1 MNPASHAI
9 VWERRLYGIKKK
21 KVMSVIT
28 VSLRKRAMDRHKSDE
43 NRKEVIQND
52 RDIHRQVP
60 GILNDHLGT
69 QKPEALRN
77 QELYYRAINR

>member
-1 MNPASHAI
+1 MEIS
-9 VWERRLYGIKKK
+9 EQ
-21 KVMSVIT
+21 
-28 VSLRKRAMDRHKSDE
+28 
-43 NRKEVIQND
+43 NRKDVISND
-52 RDIHRQVP
+52 KDIIRQVP